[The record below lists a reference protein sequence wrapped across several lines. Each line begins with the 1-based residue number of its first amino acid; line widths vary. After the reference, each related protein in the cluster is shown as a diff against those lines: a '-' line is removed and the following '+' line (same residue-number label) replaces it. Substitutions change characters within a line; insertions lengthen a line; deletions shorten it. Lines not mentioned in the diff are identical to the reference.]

1 MKRPLGLTIIAWLA
15 IIGGALQ
22 VLGSLG
28 LVGIGSVGILIGS
41 TSQIEKVLLLNVGI
55 SMWIGVILMAFGA
68 LGLAFGFGV
77 LAMRS
82 WSWTMGIVLYALN
95 LVTGL
100 VLLFYT
106 GFGLTTVLVALMS
119 AVILAYMMSST
130 ARDALGHPAGGG
142 GVTPHAPHPA

>member
-28 LVGIGSVGILIGS
+28 LVGVGSIGILVGS
-41 TSQIEKVLLLNVGI
+41 TSQLEKVVFLGVGFTV
-55 SMWIGVILMAFGA
+55 WTGVILMAFGA
-68 LGLAFGFGV
+68 IGLIFGFAV

-95 LVTGL
+95 LVAGL

-106 GFGLTTVLVALMS
+106 GFGLTTALVTLLS
-119 AVILAYMMSST
+119 AVILGYLFAPT
-130 ARDALGHPAGGG
+130 VREALGHATGGG
-142 GVTPHAPHPA
+142 MTPQAPHPV